1 MNGYC
6 TCGAQLPPDAKFCHK
21 CGKPQFEMPA
31 QEPDDEPVE
40 APATSGIAPAAATPA
55 GPAPPLEVS
64 FHNPIAVR
72 TGLLTALIASLTNSL
87 PIPIPG
93 WLLLSQ
99 CGAGFLAVYL
109 YGRRTGQPL
118 TVLSGARMGWITGIF
133 SFAIGIVFFTL
144 AMIAIMNQG
153 GLAAFFKENMRNQI
167 PNPADLDRLIAAMQ
181 EPTGL
186 TVIIVLMLILL
197 FILFTVF
204 PTLGGALAAKIL
216 QRDRV

>member
-1 MNGYC
+1 
-6 TCGAQLPPDAKFCHK
+6 
-21 CGKPQFEMPA
+21 MPA
-31 QEPDDEPVE
+31 AEEPDDQEPLAVRQ
-40 APATSGIAPAAATPA
+40 PAAEQDLPEPAAAPRL
-55 GPAPPLEVS
+55 LEVN
-64 FHNPIAVR
+64 FHNPVAVR

-133 SFAIGIVFFTL
+133 SFMIGIVFFTL
-144 AMIAIMNQG
+144 SILVIMNQG
-153 GLAAFFKENMRNQI
+153 GLAAFFRENMQGRMASS
-167 PNPADLDRLIAAMQ
+167 ADLDRLIDVMQ

-186 TVIIVLMLILL
+186 AMVIVLMLVLL
-197 FILFTVF
+197 FVLFTVF
-204 PTLGGALAAKIL
+204 PTLGGALGAKVL
-216 QRDRV
+216 QRDRA

>member
-1 MNGYC
+1 
-6 TCGAQLPPDAKFCHK
+6 
-21 CGKPQFEMPA
+21 MPA

>member
-1 MNGYC
+1 MNAYC
-6 TCGAQLPPDAKFCHK
+6 TCGAQLPPDARFCHK
-21 CGKPQFEMPA
+21 CGKPQFEMPV
-31 QEPDDEPVE
+31 QEPDDEPV
-40 APATSGIAPAAATPA
+40 APAAAPGVAPAATPA
-55 GPAPPLEVS
+55 GPAPPLEVN

-72 TGLLTALIASLTNSL
+72 TGLLTAVIASLTNSL

-133 SFAIGIVFFTL
+133 SFMIGIVFFTL

-153 GLAAFFKENMRNQI
+153 GLAAFFKENMRSQI

-186 TVIIVLMLILL
+186 SVIIVLMLILL
-197 FILFTVF
+197 FVLFTVF
-204 PTLGGALAAKIL
+204 PTLGGALAAKVL
-216 QRDRV
+216 QRDRA